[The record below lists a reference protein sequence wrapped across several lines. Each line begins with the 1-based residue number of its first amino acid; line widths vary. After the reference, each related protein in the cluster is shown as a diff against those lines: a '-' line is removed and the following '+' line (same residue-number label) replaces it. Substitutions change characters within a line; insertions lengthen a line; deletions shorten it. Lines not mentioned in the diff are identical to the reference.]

1 MTVADLVAALEPLS
15 SFDAEFVAVIDD
27 DPRTG
32 FCNNFDP
39 PQVPGL
45 WLVSD
50 KAEVVL
56 VLSRPDLPARALK
69 AALVLRGAVKHPPL
83 TEDRGAGVDP

>member
-50 KAEVVL
+50 KAWRLRPAICAYDGARRRRRRVRRR
-56 VLSRPDLPARALK
+56 SR
-69 AALVLRGAVKHPPL
+69 
-83 TEDRGAGVDP
+83 